1 MAVSNLS
8 SILKSELMVDDP
20 LSDGSIHDDEPI
32 VTSAMLEKR
41 KQDEVELKKRRQ
53 EDTTLKPV
61 DDKEGLIRREDIGG
75 E

>member
-8 SILKSELMVDDP
+8 SILTSELMVDDP

-53 EDTTLKPV
+53 EDTTLKPA